1 MVLQMFQDE
10 SDGGMTEIRFV
21 PDDKSQLDR
30 MFAIMSECQ
39 VYVNII
45 NLEKKNIKKR
55 KLWNFHNWEGVRAV
69 SVSNLLLLS

>member
-45 NLEKKNIKKR
+45 NFEKKNIEKENYGIFR
-55 KLWNFHNWEGVRAV
+55 NWEGVRAV

>member
-45 NLEKKNIKKR
+45 NLEKKNIKKKIMEFSIIGR
-55 KLWNFHNWEGVRAV
+55 GSEQ
-69 SVSNLLLLS
+69 SS